1 MVGGGAA
8 ECGCCCERCQRDLDD
23 MKTENNMSIGASA
36 GLLATRRIK
45 ERSDGTSGC
54 KDMTILPFIMVGQ
67 TVTASRNHQGLR
79 DFMSQKIWVLV
90 QAHDCWLHVG

>member
-1 MVGGGAA
+1 MP
-8 ECGCCCERCQRDLDD
+8 ERDTKYLDD
-23 MKTENNMSIGASA
+23 METEINMSIGASA

-45 ERSDGTSGC
+45 ERSDRTSGC
-54 KDMTILPFIMVGQ
+54 KNMTILPFIMVGQ
-67 TVTASRNHQGLR
+67 TVATYRNHQGLT

>member
-1 MVGGGAA
+1 MQ
-8 ECGCCCERCQRDLDD
+8 ERDTKYLDD
-23 MKTENNMSIGASA
+23 METEINMSIGVSA